1 MPLRGLSISYFLF
14 KEFIMALSNGTG
26 GYQVGAGNLGEVIL
40 GIQQA
45 PVSKAAAATLTAVE
59 LTTGIVQYTGATATL
74 TLPTVADTELQVSSA
89 KVNSSFDVNF
99 INTGAGTLTIAVG
112 TGWTLVGTVTS
123 ATLTSAAWRARKT
136 GDGSWSLYRIA

>member
-1 MPLRGLSISYFLF
+1 
-14 KEFIMALSNGTG
+14 MALPNGAG
-26 GYQVGAGNLGEVIL
+26 GYQLGDGNLSEVSMSV
-40 GIQQA
+40 QA
-45 PVSKAAAATLTAVE
+45 TPTSKAAAATLTAAE
-59 LTTGIVQYTGATATL
+59 LTGGIVIYSGATASL
-74 TLPTVADTELQVSSA
+74 TLPTVADTEVLVSSA

-136 GDGSWSLYRIA
+136 GDGAWTLYRVA